1 MSDNI
6 FNRLIDFR
14 AGSQEE
20 YDSLLNEVGGV
31 SEEDLYYISRDLDYS
46 DTTTTIK
53 NLYIGTN
60 LIGDAY
66 NSQYI
71 DNPSKRVTNPIG
83 LIPYGMTLG
92 RLLTE
97 TGGSLSKVV
106 DMMLFTNRAPSIDEC
121 GIIAGF
127 IPKIDVDGKWENWSR
142 IQNWIKMYAEP
153 FFDEN
158 KYEMFYDLQGQ
169 ISTLFTILLDPSKS
183 AEEYNGMDTGIY
195 TGRMFVAIPH
205 RDGEGKEITTIVD
218 KVFQQVYR
226 GSGLTRNFLTYDSA
240 VLDFGDKS
248 YRYKI
253 YLFGVDQNVISR
265 ANMEY
270 YVTLE

>member
-6 FNRLIDFR
+6 YNRLIDFR

-46 DTTTTIK
+46 DTTTTIN

-92 RLLTE
+92 RLLTD

-169 ISTLFTILLDPSKS
+169 ISTLFTVMLDPSKS

-205 RDGEGKEITTIVD
+205 RDGEGKDITTIVD

-226 GSGLTRNFLTYDSA
+226 GSGLIRNFLTYDSA

-270 YVTLE
+270 CVSLE